1 VTHRL
6 VGGRPALAGAIAC
19 ALASIVL
26 GGCASVSGDR
36 PTSAQSVALRLP
48 LATSRR
54 GDETGTAVAAAGGPL
69 WAFVPMSAGGTS
81 AGSWQVLEMPNPGAP
96 WSLVTPKGVADTGGL
111 VGSFLGS
118 GGVIGVEPS
127 GFLGYSP
134 VAATADD
141 GVGWSPGILPGPLAP
156 VPDALA
162 TASDGR
168 VLALLGR
175 SGTSVVESDD
185 NAASSTAMI
194 ASRPEVALA
203 GGQSCHLSALT
214 AVDFAP
220 GGDPVVAGRCLASA
234 HIGIFE
240 LTARGWKFV
249 GPPAPTAALLEGVPP
264 HSSPLAVAESAAS
277 RSVVTQVLRLATEG
291 PKLVALVEAVA
302 SDGTASLF
310 RITEGASGHWS
321 ATPVFDVAPSQRL
334 VATGN
339 EPDGA
344 TFILVSRS
352 GSLAAEV
359 LSASGSS
366 WLELPAPPAG
376 TATLAFTTAGVTEA
390 LAVDGSAIRVFGLD
404 ASHRWSFVQV
414 VKVPH

>member
-1 VTHRL
+1 VRRRGA
-6 VGGRPALAGAIAC
+6 GGKPVLSGAVACAVAGIVLAGC
-19 ALASIVL
+19 AT
-26 GGCASVSGDR
+26 GSGDR
-36 PTSAQSVALRLP
+36 PTGAQSAALRIP

-54 GDETGTAVAAAGGPL
+54 GAAAGTPVTPVGVPL
-69 WAFVPMSAGGTS
+69 WAFVPMSPGNPS
-81 AGSWQVLEMPNPGAP
+81 ARSWEVLELSGTGAS
-96 WSLVTPKGVADTGGL
+96 WSLVTPQGVADNGGL

-118 GGVIGVEPS
+118 GGVLGVEPS
-127 GFLGYSP
+127 GLLRYSP
-134 VAATADD
+134 VAATIDEGAR
-141 GVGWSPGILPGPLAP
+141 WSPGILPGPLAP

-162 TASDGR
+162 TAASGR
-168 VLALLGR
+168 VLALLGG

-185 NAASSTAMI
+185 NAATSTATI
-194 ASRPEVALA
+194 ATRAAVALA

-214 AVDFAP
+214 AVAFAP

-264 HSSPLAVAESAAS
+264 HSSPQAIVESAAS
-277 RSVVTQVLRLATEG
+277 RSVVTQVLRLTAEG
-291 PKLVALVEAVA
+291 RKLVALVEAVA
-302 SDGTASLF
+302 ADGTASLF
-310 RITEGASGHWS
+310 RLTEGVSGHWS
-321 ATPVFDVAPSQRL
+321 STPVFDVAPSQRL

-366 WLELPAPPAG
+366 WVELPAPPSG

-390 LAVDGSAIRVFGLD
+390 LAVDGSTVRVFALQG
-404 ASHRWSFVQV
+404 SSKWSSVQV
-414 VKVPH
+414 VKVPR